1 MKEGIILSKFRFKY
15 KDIILGII
23 LVLIIYE
30 IIKDPTKSINS
41 AKEGLNIWLNILIP
55 SLFPFI
61 FITDLLI
68 SFGIVS
74 LFTKYLEPIMNPLFK
89 VSGIGIFPLSMNIM
103 SGYPVGSR
111 ITSKIRAEG
120 LISRTEANRLICFTS
135 TSGPLYVLG
144 TVGTGMLGLP
154 ELGLLLILPHYLG
167 AITNGLILSLYSP
180 KEGEETAIEI
190 QYRHTISHKNTLNF
204 GSVISK
210 AVKDGMD
217 SMIMIGGL
225 VIIFSVIID
234 ILISS
239 PLFSLL
245 TNYISKAINTE
256 PEVVKG
262 ITAGIVE
269 ITNGCNIVSK
279 LNIPTINK
287 ILIIN
292 FIIGWGGFSVH
303 SQAMSFI
310 SKTDIKTAI
319 YIFSKFFHG
328 VFSSLYT
335 YLIYLIFYKDRL
347 LLAFKPLR
355 GEINFNIKSWLE
367 ILTSSTLNALCLLIF
382 IFILSALVKEIKQR
396 A

>member
-269 ITNGCNIVSK
+269 ITNGCNSVSK

>member
-180 KEGEETAIEI
+180 KEREETIIEL
-190 QYRHTISHKNTLNF
+190 QYKHTISNKKNLSF

-269 ITNGCNIVSK
+269 ITNGCNSVSK

>member
-1 MKEGIILSKFRFKY
+1 MKEGIVLSKFRFKY

-74 LFTKYLEPIMNPLFK
+74 IFTKYLEPIMNPLFK
-89 VSGIGIFPLSMNIM
+89 VSGIGIFPLSMSIM

-180 KEGEETAIEI
+180 KEREETAIEL
-190 QYRHTISHKNTLNF
+190 QYSHSISHKNTLSF

-310 SKTDIKTAI
+310 SKTDIKTTI
-319 YIFSKFFHG
+319 YIFSKLFHG

-335 YLIYLIFYKDRL
+335 YLIYRIFYKDRL
-347 LLAFKPLR
+347 LLTFKPLTK
-355 GEINFNIKSWLE
+355 EININIKSWLE
-367 ILTSSTLNALCLLIF
+367 ILTSSTLNVLCLLFF
-382 IFILSALVKEIKQR
+382 IFILSALVKQIKQR